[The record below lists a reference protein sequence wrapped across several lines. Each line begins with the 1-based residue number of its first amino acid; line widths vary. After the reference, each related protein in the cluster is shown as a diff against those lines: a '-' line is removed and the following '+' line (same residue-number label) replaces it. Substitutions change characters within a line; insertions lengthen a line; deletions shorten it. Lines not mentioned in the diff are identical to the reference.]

1 MKPLLFCFITF
12 VTTGIQSQNYIG
24 LDSDSLKIV
33 LKQNEKSFRI
43 DNSTVNKVYKYLK
56 YVDKI
61 NEQTWLFFLDENNVC
76 THHKLMSDYLNYN
89 DTVQKLNEKFRST
102 GDKTW
107 KYADMGKEY
116 TITLIEE
123 EWFFTVITKEK
134 KD

>member
-1 MKPLLFCFITF
+1 MKALLFCFITLGTF
-12 VTTGIQSQNYIG
+12 GLQAQNYIG

-61 NEQTWLFFLDENNVC
+61 NEQTWLFFLNESNVC
-76 THHKLMSDYLNYN
+76 THHKLMSDYLNYD
-89 DTVQKLNEKFRST
+89 DTVQKLNMNYQST
-102 GDKTW
+102 GNKTW
-107 KYADMGKEY
+107 EYDDKGKIY

-123 EWFFTVITKEK
+123 EWYFTVVTKEK
-134 KD
+134 KE